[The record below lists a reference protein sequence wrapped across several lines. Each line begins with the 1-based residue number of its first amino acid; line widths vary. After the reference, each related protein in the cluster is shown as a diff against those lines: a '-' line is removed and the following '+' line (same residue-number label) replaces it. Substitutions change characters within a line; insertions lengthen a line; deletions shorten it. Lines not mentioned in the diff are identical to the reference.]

1 MTRRETIGAAVLT
14 AYFLAT
20 TLGHLRVSQ
29 WLVRARQSELLGTFE
44 FADFLPHAGLALLLA
59 VAIWQAW
66 RAWRGHNRAATVA
79 LWAAWLVPVWAAGQ
93 WLIYSV
99 PEYIH
104 YPQYAVLAF
113 GMAWL
118 TDPDRTRHAVAPVL
132 LACTALGIADE
143 TLQYTWI
150 TVSYSDYLDFNDFL
164 LNLLGALAGLLLY
177 YGFPRGPNAGS
188 HATRSNT
195 RYGVTGFALL
205 GLAMAA
211 VILMVHRPAE
221 PDHPG
226 PLERKPRYG
235 HWVPSPHTG
244 QYYVLT
250 PWTGTLA
257 LVGLGALATVTTPGR
272 DQGRRRRSQGRP

>member
-1 MTRRETIGAAVLT
+1 MTRRETIGGAALT

-29 WLVRARQSELLGTFE
+29 WLVRVRQSELLGTFQ

-66 RAWRGHNRAATVA
+66 RAWRGRNRAATVA
-79 LWAAWLVPVWAAGQ
+79 LWAGCLVLVWAAGR
-93 WLIYSV
+93 WLIFSV

-118 TDPDRTRHAVAPVL
+118 ADPDRARHAVAPIL

-150 TVSYSDYLDFNDFL
+150 TVSHSDYLDFNDFL

-177 YGFPRGPNAGS
+177 YGFTRSQKADPRE
-188 HATRSNT
+188 TRSNK
-195 RYGVTGFALL
+195 RYGLTGFPLL

-211 VILMVHRPAE
+211 AILMVHRPAE

-235 HWVPSPHTG
+235 HWIPSPHTG
-244 QYYVLT
+244 HYYVLT
-250 PWTGTLA
+250 PWNGTLA
-257 LVGLGALATVTTPGR
+257 LVSLGALATVMTPGR
-272 DQGRRRRSQGRP
+272 RQSRQRRSQGHP